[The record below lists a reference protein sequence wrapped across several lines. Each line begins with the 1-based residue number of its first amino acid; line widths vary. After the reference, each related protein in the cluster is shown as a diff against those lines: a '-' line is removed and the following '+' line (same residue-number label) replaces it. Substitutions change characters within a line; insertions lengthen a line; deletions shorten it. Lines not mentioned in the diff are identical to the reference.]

1 MRIGGPNEPI
11 RPNTAPTMGHGSDQ
25 TKGVSSQ
32 GMTSNTENMRLF
44 ATSQRPHDWDIT
56 DKASNPGANQIDAM
70 RKAVLS

>member
-1 MRIGGPNEPI
+1 MRIDGTREPI
-11 RPNTAPTMGHGSDQ
+11 RPNTSPTMGHGSDQ
-25 TKGVSSQ
+25 TKGVSGQ
-32 GMTSNTENMRLF
+32 GMTSNTENMKLF